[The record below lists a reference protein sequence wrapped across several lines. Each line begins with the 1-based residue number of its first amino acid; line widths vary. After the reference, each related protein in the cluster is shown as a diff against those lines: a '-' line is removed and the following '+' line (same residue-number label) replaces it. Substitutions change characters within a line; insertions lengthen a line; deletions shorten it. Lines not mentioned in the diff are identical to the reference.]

1 MKIRVDLNEG
11 NKELFENLEKA
22 MNERGV
28 KTIDKSHVVNAA
40 LDKMK
45 QSFWTQMEEDFTP
58 LDWKIKVALGDAKGR
73 KDIEKIVNS
82 IISGKTK
89 ESVNVQSHK

>member
-40 LDKMK
+40 LD
-45 QSFWTQMEEDFTP
+45 
-58 LDWKIKVALGDAKGR
+58 
-73 KDIEKIVNS
+73 
-82 IISGKTK
+82 
-89 ESVNVQSHK
+89 